1 MTITNDAVATAVD
14 EAGVLLRADGADLH
28 LVGFDVETA
37 SVHVA
42 VDISGSNCVE
52 CIIPPDLL
60 AVMLTDAINRS
71 LDASVEVVVDD
82 PRRDDPALGMSA
94 DGSH

>member
-1 MTITNDAVATAVD
+1 MPITNDAVATAVD

-28 LVGFDVETA
+28 LVGFDVDAA
-37 SVHVA
+37 SVRVA

-71 LDASVEVVVDD
+71 LDVTVEVVVDD
-82 PRRDDPALGMSA
+82 PRRDDPSLGISA

>member
-1 MTITNDAVATAVD
+1 MTITNETVASAVD

-28 LVGFDVETA
+28 LLGFDPDAA

-42 VDISGSNCVE
+42 VDISGSNCAD

-60 AVMLTDAINRS
+60 AVMLSDAINRN
-71 LDASVEVVVDD
+71 LDATVEVVVDD
-82 PRRDDPALGMSA
+82 PRRDDPSLGA
-94 DGSH
+94 H

>member
-1 MTITNDAVATAVD
+1 MTITDESVASAID

-28 LVGFDVETA
+28 LVEFDAEA
-37 SVHVA
+37 GSVRVA

-60 AVMLTDAINRS
+60 AVMLADAINRN
-71 LDASVEVVVDD
+71 LDATVEVLVDD
-82 PRRDDPALGMSA
+82 PRRDDPSLG
-94 DGSH
+94 GTH

>member
-1 MTITNDAVATAVD
+1 MTITDESIAAAVD

-28 LVGFDVETA
+28 LVDFDADAGAVR
-37 SVHVA
+37 VA

-60 AVMLTDAINRS
+60 AVMLTDAINRH
-71 LDASVEVVVDD
+71 LDATVEVSVDD
-82 PRRDDPALGMSA
+82 PRRDDPSLG
-94 DGSH
+94 GSH

>member
-1 MTITNDAVATAVD
+1 MTITDESVASAID

-28 LVGFDVETA
+28 LVEFDAEA
-37 SVHVA
+37 GSVRVA

-60 AVMLTDAINRS
+60 AVMLADAINRN
-71 LDASVEVVVDD
+71 LDATVEVLVDD
-82 PRRDDPALGMSA
+82 PRRDDPSLGGA
-94 DGSH
+94 H

>member
-1 MTITNDAVATAVD
+1 MALTTETITTAVD
-14 EAGVLLRADGADLH
+14 EAGILLRADGADLH
-28 LVGFDVETA
+28 LLGFDADAA

-60 AVMLTDAINRS
+60 AVMLSDAINRS
-71 LDASVEVVVDD
+71 LDTAVEVLVDD
-82 PRRDDPALGMSA
+82 PRRDDPSLG
-94 DGSH
+94 GSH

>member
-71 LDASVEVVVDD
+71 LDATVEVVVDD
-82 PRRDDPALGMSA
+82 PRRDDPALGMSP

>member
-1 MTITNDAVATAVD
+1 MTITDETIASAVD

-28 LVGFDVETA
+28 LVGFDA
-37 SVHVA
+37 DAGSVHVA

-60 AVMLTDAINRS
+60 AVMLADAINRN
-71 LDASVEVVVDD
+71 LDTTVEVLVDD
-82 PRRDDPALGMSA
+82 PRRDDPSLG
-94 DGSH
+94 GSH